1 MDVGTE
7 RILEFLMILGRI
19 SGFFA
24 VIPVF
29 GFRGLPMQIRAA
41 LALLVS
47 FLFASILPPPAVGLM
62 PDQWL
67 AVSLMMV
74 REILT
79 GLALGLAVALVFMA
93 VNQAGEIFR
102 IQMGMA
108 DAEIIDPLMGEDSQP
123 LGILLE
129 MAFLVLFL
137 VAGGHQ
143 LLLAMIMRSYDV
155 FPIGQPPST
164 ELMAGAIIESGSLML
179 IFGLKL
185 AAPILA
191 GFLLLAVVLAVLA
204 RALPEMN
211 VLLASLPLRVGLGFF
226 LAAAMVPSLSGFTEE
241 MGNWLNKFMTA

>member
-1 MDVGTE
+1 MEAATE
-7 RILEFLMILGRI
+7 RMLVFMMILGRI

-24 VIPVF
+24 IIPVF
-29 GFRGLPMQIRAA
+29 GFKGMPMPFRVA
-41 LALLVS
+41 LAILVS
-47 FLFASILPPPAVGLM
+47 FLFTSILPAPAVGLV
-62 PDQWL
+62 PEEWL
-67 AVSLMMV
+67 ALSLVMV

-79 GLALGLAVALVFMA
+79 GVALGLAVALVFSA

-102 IQMGMA
+102 MQMGMA

-123 LGILLE
+123 MGMLLE

-143 LLLAMIMRSYDV
+143 LLLSMIMRSYDV

-164 ELMAGAIIESGSLML
+164 AIMYEAVLESGAMML

-191 GFLLLAVVLAVLA
+191 AFLLLAVVLAVMA

-211 VLLASLPLRVGLGFF
+211 VLMVSLPLRVGLGFF
-226 LAAAMVPSLSGFTEE
+226 LAAAMVPSLGTFTEQI
-241 MGNWLNKFMTA
+241 GDWLNRFMTG